1 MSKNTAFGMWLKK
14 QLKQQNISYRDFE
27 KETGISRSNLS
38 SYVNG
43 LSEPTRKRIVQIAQ
57 FFAQYDAS
65 RNYYIILIIDLLE
78 LEA

>member
-1 MSKNTAFGMWLKK
+1 MSNNAFGMWLKK
-14 QLKQQNISYRDFE
+14 QLIQQNISYRAFE

-38 SYVNG
+38 LYING
-43 LSEPTRKRIVQIAQ
+43 FATPTRKPIVIMAN
-57 FFAQYDAS
+57 FFAQFDAS